1 MFDQPVMVE
10 ICTRQQSLHD
20 LLQKRNWGPLVSAQ
34 IFSHYLRLN
43 MQRYWAWN
51 VRVLKHVN
59 SICLRLDM
67 ARQSEEIKL
76 PWFNELLVI
85 RPIII
90 IDHADDWSL
99 LHLQN
104 KTCLHKLLSGLKI
117 SLCQQMRYTSTANLQ
132 FLTMCV
138 SNCCGWADNQL
149 LVCLSWN
156 IYPNI
161 MGRCQSRA

>member
-1 MFDQPVMVE
+1 MMVE
-10 ICTRQQSLHD
+10 ICTWQQLLHD
-20 LLQKRNWGPLVSAQ
+20 LFQKRNWGPLVSAQ
-34 IFSHYLRLN
+34 ISSYYLPLN

-59 SICLRLDM
+59 PICLRLDM
-67 ARQSEEIKL
+67 ARQLEEIKL

-90 IDHADDWSL
+90 TDHADDWSL
-99 LHLQN
+99 PHLQN
-104 KTCLHKLLSGLKI
+104 KTCLYKWLSGLKN
-117 SLCQQMRYTSTANLQ
+117 SLCQQMLYTSKASLQ
-132 FLTMCV
+132 YLTMCV

-149 LVCLSWN
+149 LVCLCWN
-156 IYPNI
+156 IYSNV